1 MRALPRTRTSRV
13 PSRAS
18 SKQCRGSQCE
28 VKIVTLW
35 PRFWR
40 PTAAS
45 IMRRSAPPMP
55 RSGWKKIMFLGLG
68 GVLVAIVEGRGV
80 DVCCE
85 SLGQISRDANQVA
98 ALHGLRKAGGM

>member
-1 MRALPRTRTSRV
+1 M

-18 SKQCRGSQCE
+18 SKQCWGSQCE
-28 VKIVTLW
+28 VKIVILW

-55 RSGWKKIMFLGLG
+55 RSGWKKTMFLGLG
-68 GVLVAIVEGRGV
+68 LGLEGAIAVEVLFICASGWSG
-80 DVCCE
+80 
-85 SLGQISRDANQVA
+85 
-98 ALHGLRKAGGM
+98 